1 MQNENVVKTYGYY
14 YPVEKEWQLVN
25 LINSG
30 NKEKAKL
37 LIDEII
43 NVNSVNYHL
52 NKGMFNFLK
61 YDISCTMIKLVC
73 NSLNQSELYPVED
86 FIPVKRITE
95 CESIQELCSA
105 VNAMIDYISVNTHN
119 LNENT
124 FVIKVIDY
132 VEKNY
137 MNVELSV
144 SVVSD
149 YFNVHISYLST
160 KFKKQMGIG
169 LSEYIQTV
177 RINKSKELL
186 KETNQKIETIAN
198 AVGYFSLRTFAR
210 VFKNNEGIT
219 PAEYRKNLTKRR
231 IL

>member
-1 MQNENVVKTYGYY
+1 MQNENIVKTYGYY
-14 YPVEKEWQLVN
+14 YPVEKELQLVN
-25 LINSG
+25 LIKSG

-52 NKGMFNFLK
+52 NKSMFKFLK
-61 YDISCTMIKLVC
+61 HDISCTMIKIVC
-73 NSLNQSELYPVED
+73 NSVNQAQFYPIED

-95 CESIQELCSA
+95 CESFQELCFA
-105 VNAMIDYISVNTHN
+105 ANAMIDYILDNINN
-119 LNENT
+119 LNKNT
-124 FVIKVIDY
+124 LVIKIIDY

-137 MNVELSV
+137 MNPDLSV
-144 SVVSD
+144 SVISD

-160 KFKKQMGIG
+160 KFKKHMGIG
-169 LSEYIQTV
+169 LSEYIQSI

-186 KETNQKIETIAN
+186 KTSNKKIESVAN
-198 AVGYFSLRTFAR
+198 DVGYFSLRTFVR

-219 PAEYRKNLTKRR
+219 PAEYRKNLIKR
-231 IL
+231 